1 MENKKSKQLVNK
13 EVEPEE
19 NLHDLKE
26 LSTVSEM
33 VVKEIIE
40 KLISY
45 CITKISAAENEL
57 MIPAFCFDYSKKV
70 INNLLEATFFLYEQ
84 DDFLT
89 KKKENKLFYNYQ
101 YQGSNEWKVTFEP
114 V

>member
-1 MENKKSKQLVNK
+1 MENKKSKTLINK
-13 EVEPEE
+13 EVELDE
-19 NLHDLKE
+19 NMNEIKD
-26 LSTVSEM
+26 LSTVSEN

-45 CITKISAAENEL
+45 CITKISSAENEM

-84 DDFLT
+84 DDFSI

-101 YQGSNEWKVTFEP
+101 YQGCNEWKGTVEP